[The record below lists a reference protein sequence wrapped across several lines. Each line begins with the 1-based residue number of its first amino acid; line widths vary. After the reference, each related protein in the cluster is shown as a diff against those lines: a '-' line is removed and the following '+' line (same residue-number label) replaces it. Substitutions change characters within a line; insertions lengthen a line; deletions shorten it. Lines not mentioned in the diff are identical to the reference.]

1 MKNFSMKYSRPRGRA
16 RKNHEW
22 DHQYGVWKPTER
34 STLFNIYT
42 MKVRCRPTKIYRT
55 NEFAKLETFTEI
67 DDVDIEETDEQTPE
81 NDNARLSRV
90 KAENE
95 ARIFM
100 YPCDTAH
107 DIYRSTRG
115 KVHCYWLDAKNG
127 FYQCPHNPYKDNTS
141 PEKSKEYIIPVSEI
155 VDTCDDVSHEMKASH
170 QRFLKFRQR
179 MAEDLEQREIWG
191 DRQWELKSYKPLPLT
206 RPHPVLPQ
214 PKLKSPQQQ
223 PHLSLEVLSE
233 NVWAR
238 EQSDSESESEEVAL
252 QFAHD

>member
-1 MKNFSMKYSRPRGRA
+1 MKYSRPRGRA

-22 DHQYGVWKPTER
+22 DHQHGVWKPTER

-42 MKVRCRPTKIYRT
+42 IKVRCRPTKIYRT
-55 NEFAKLETFTEI
+55 NEFSKLKTSFTEI
-67 DDVDIEETDEQTPE
+67 DDVDLKETDELKECTPE
-81 NDNARLSRV
+81 NDNARLQ
-90 KAENE
+90 AENE
-95 ARIFM
+95 ARLFM
-100 YPCDTAH
+100 YPCETAH
-107 DIYRSTRG
+107 DIYKSTRG

-127 FYQCPHNPYKDNTS
+127 FYQCPHNPYKDDTS
-141 PEKSKEYIIPVSEI
+141 PSKEYIIPVSET